1 MSRFAALQD
10 NSGPFVI
17 QTDTGDT
24 IHAVLQNR
32 QGEFFPLPQYEL
44 DSNKQIVQSLQ
55 ILFTTA
61 PPSWDECNPGT
72 PFIPNPLLTVKT
84 PDWDDAVN
92 GTFQEQERKSMQP
105 KPFTVAVSSNDF
117 RKLICRIDTGSAI
130 INYVLNRNILST
142 EDAIQHVT
150 DRVKMINELKHQLKK
165 KLNPTDS
172 TQKGTYDALQ
182 AYNVCTKILTELKSA
197 LLNCHL
203 YNIKEVLDIALKHPD
218 GEAIHLP
225 HEASNNAFNDPQFQ
239 EEISTKILGDNDI
252 YDHPDHRFELHE
264 DHINGIKAVYAI
276 ENNQLYYIT
285 RDLVPESMMKPL
297 EFDCKDLAETQ
308 DGVKLI
314 QKLLARYHNLT
325 RINVA
330 DTRVKLTEF
339 VIPTD
344 KSPQAALT
352 AFQKM
357 GDSIQQA
364 FPYEYNDQ
372 NLKSILLE
380 ALPSYYYSLKEKF
393 AIVSVEDFNKLSLV
407 DFTND
412 IKRFWETTNHYKS
425 KTPQKPKGSK
435 SNNTTNGNHNGS
447 SQSKNKPLTCT
458 YCKKGGHTA
467 NKCWNNPKS
476 ENFQQN
482 KKRSN
487 PENKKTNS
495 DGKAC
500 VNCGGTNH
508 LSSQCHRLPEN
519 KEAFE
524 EWKKANPQN
533 DPKRQKTAP
542 STKPTVNNV
551 VDIECC
557 CIIRKYFRK

>member
-225 HEASNNAFNDPQFQ
+225 HEASNNVFNDPQFQ
-239 EEISTKILGDNDI
+239 EEISSKILGESNI
-252 YDHPDHRFELHE
+252 YDHPNDLFELHE
-264 DHINGIKAVYAI
+264 DQNINGIKAVYAI

-285 RDLVPESMMKPL
+285 RDLIPEVM
-297 EFDCKDLAETQ
+297 
-308 DGVKLI
+308 
-314 QKLLARYHNLT
+314 N
-325 RINVA
+325 
-330 DTRVKLTEF
+330 
-339 VIPTD
+339 
-344 KSPQAALT
+344 
-352 AFQKM
+352 
-357 GDSIQQA
+357 
-364 FPYEYNDQ
+364 
-372 NLKSILLE
+372 
-380 ALPSYYYSLKEKF
+380 
-393 AIVSVEDFNKLSLV
+393 
-407 DFTND
+407 
-412 IKRFWETTNHYKS
+412 
-425 KTPQKPKGSK
+425 
-435 SNNTTNGNHNGS
+435 
-447 SQSKNKPLTCT
+447 
-458 YCKKGGHTA
+458 
-467 NKCWNNPKS
+467 
-476 ENFQQN
+476 
-482 KKRSN
+482 
-487 PENKKTNS
+487 
-495 DGKAC
+495 
-500 VNCGGTNH
+500 
-508 LSSQCHRLPEN
+508 
-519 KEAFE
+519 
-524 EWKKANPQN
+524 
-533 DPKRQKTAP
+533 
-542 STKPTVNNV
+542 
-551 VDIECC
+551 
-557 CIIRKYFRK
+557 